1 MWSTVVPTWN
11 TVKHPSRIGYDRF
24 TYLTTYLRSLW
35 WNYSPLMASNT
46 RERTP
51 WSDAVANEVRAE
63 RARKGW
69 TQLEMVR
76 HTGLSRSTYM
86 RIESGEHIADAS
98 ELARICGAV
107 GIPLSE
113 FFRRVEERN
122 PEASAELV
130 DDVAL
135 D

>member
-1 MWSTVVPTWN
+1 
-11 TVKHPSRIGYDRF
+11 
-24 TYLTTYLRSLW
+24 
-35 WNYSPLMASNT
+35 MASNT

-107 GIPLSE
+107 GIPLSQ
-113 FFRRVEERN
+113 FFRQVEERN
-122 PEASAELV
+122 PEAV
-130 DDVAL
+130 
-135 D
+135 

>member
-1 MWSTVVPTWN
+1 
-11 TVKHPSRIGYDRF
+11 
-24 TYLTTYLRSLW
+24 
-35 WNYSPLMASNT
+35 MASNT

-86 RIESGEHIADAS
+86 RIESGEHI
-98 ELARICGAV
+98 
-107 GIPLSE
+107 PLSE